1 MPCGRLHL
9 RHKPPS
15 CREWAILPAPSP
27 ADPSALLVPLGTPLP
42 TSAIVGK
49 GLPGRMCTGQE
60 HVAAPSRWG
69 AIMRGVAKSLSVTR
83 LGLADGC
90 GVGSS
95 YSPMIGESARV
106 VGGSHWALPPP
117 VQPPHHQRGCGLASA
132 GATRSSVSVR
142 YVCYARAARDPQEDD
157 FQAVTTSPRL
167 PLRSVERPLSAAT
180 TGLSALA
187 TYTVLYDSTLPPP
200 LWLAACWLYPPSTA
214 PAAPLSLLFF
224 YFLAP
229 L

>member
-1 MPCGRLHL
+1 
-9 RHKPPS
+9 
-15 CREWAILPAPSP
+15 
-27 ADPSALLVPLGTPLP
+27 
-42 TSAIVGK
+42 
-49 GLPGRMCTGQE
+49 MCTGQE

-132 GATRSSVSVR
+132 VEQPEARSVYGMYATR
-142 YVCYARAARDPQEDD
+142 A
-157 FQAVTTSPRL
+157 PRGT
-167 PLRSVERPLSAAT
+167 RRKMIFRP
-180 TGLSALA
+180 
-187 TYTVLYDSTLPPP
+187 
-200 LWLAACWLYPPSTA
+200 
-214 PAAPLSLLFF
+214 
-224 YFLAP
+224 
-229 L
+229 